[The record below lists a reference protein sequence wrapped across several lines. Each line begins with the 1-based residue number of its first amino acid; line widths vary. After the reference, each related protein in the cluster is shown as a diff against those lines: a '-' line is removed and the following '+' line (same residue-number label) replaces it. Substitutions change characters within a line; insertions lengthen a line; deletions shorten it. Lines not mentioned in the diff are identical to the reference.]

1 MITLVSNKAVQSAA
15 RLQQK
20 TQDESLMRSAMSGAG
35 LTPWEARVL
44 PELVRDIYFDESSS
58 SPLRDGQYRYQCVA
72 ASDGAGKPLTACR
85 FVTVRLSVL
94 CVADDRAIFERDG
107 AGGLRRARV
116 LRLACEAYEQ
126 GGLLTQ
132 EDLGLL
138 LHCDVRT
145 IRRDIQA
152 LKKNDVQVPTRGLV
166 QDIGPTLTHKGQ
178 AIQRWLRGEE
188 PVAIA
193 RAIFHSL
200 AAVERYL
207 TDFQRISLLLMKKM
221 DPVSIA
227 QATHLS
233 SPLVETYC
241 GIYHE
246 ARKNNAYDFRFT
258 ELATL
263 HVAQKTASKSGKKGR
278 YERSAPRL

>member
-1 MITLVSNKAVQSAA
+1 MITLASNKAAQSAW

-20 TQDESLMRSAMSGAG
+20 TQDEALMRSAMTGAG
-35 LTPWEARVL
+35 LTSWEARVL
-44 PELVRDIYFDESSS
+44 PELVRDIYFDESAS

-72 ASDGAGKPLTACR
+72 ASEGAGKSLNACR
-85 FVTVRLSVL
+85 LITVRLSVL

-107 AGGLRRARV
+107 AAGLRRARV

-152 LKKNDVQVPTRGLV
+152 LKKNNVRVPTRGLV

-178 AIQRWLRGEE
+178 AIERWLRGDE

-207 TDFQRISLLLMKKM
+207 TDFQRIAFLLMKQF
-221 DPVSIA
+221 DAVSIA

-233 SPLVETYC
+233 APLVATYSA
-241 GIYHE
+241 IY
-246 ARKNNAYDFRFT
+246 NATRDNPDYAYRFQ
-258 ELATL
+258 ELAEL
-263 HVAQKTASKSGKKGR
+263 HAAERTAPLSGKKG
-278 YERSAPRL
+278 AL